1 MKKVLFI
8 LSILLFMNTCF
19 AQVPAANKNQDDR
32 KLYINPQNPP
42 SFPGGES
49 AWQSFVAS
57 NLDTNLLVKN
67 GAPAGT
73 YTLIATFIVGMDSVV
88 TNIGCENDPGY
99 GMCREAMRLIRKSG
113 KWKRASNNGR
123 IVNSFKR
130 QPIVFTIK

>member
-57 NLDTNLLVKN
+57 NLDTNLLVKS

-73 YTLIATFIVGMDSVV
+73 YAVNATFIVGMDSVV
-88 TNIGCENDPGY
+88 TDIGCENDPGY
-99 GMCREAMRLIRKSG
+99 GMCQEAMRLIRKSG
-113 KWKRASNNGR
+113 KWKRASHNGR

>member
-99 GMCREAMRLIRKSG
+99 GMCQEAIRLIRKSG
-113 KWKRASNNGR
+113 KWKQASSNGR